1 MTENLPATVT
11 DEYGT
16 GLEDLDPNEVQIPRI
31 KVDHPNAVFKDGIT
45 GEEFPEIYGV
55 LLGMVKQ
62 RIKWHP
68 ALEQREAKP
77 QCKSNDGVMGYP
89 NMEGPDS
96 DDKFPWLESGMTPGD
111 MPRDTDGRV
120 TIPCATCPFQKWGG
134 TKLKPKPPPCSE
146 LHTFPIM
153 YSIEENGAID
163 RAGIVTFKGSGIKPS
178 KAYMTGFVRNK
189 RPLYSAYTK
198 IKLGLNTRGMVTF
211 STPEFSKTGEVAVED
226 WPQYGEELKGLRE
239 FLRQPPR
246 SSSDEAPAAGS
257 AGTLPMP
264 SVAPVAT
271 SAPTVPAAS
280 RPAAAAPSS
289 VIDAVA
295 TPASAAP
302 PVATPDDDDLP
313 F

>member
-45 GEEFPEIYGV
+45 GEEFPEIHGV

-77 QCKSNDGVMGYP
+77 QCKSNDAVMGYP

-96 DDKFPWLESGMTPGD
+96 DDKFPWLESGMNPGD
-111 MPRDTDGRV
+111 MPRDEVGRI
-120 TIPCATCPFQKWGG
+120 TIPCATCPFQQWGG

-146 LHTFPIM
+146 LHTFPVM

-178 KAYMTGFVRNK
+178 KAYMAGFARSK

-198 IKLGLNTRGMVTF
+198 IKLALNTRGMVKF
-211 STPEFSKTGEVAVED
+211 SIPELSKTGEVAIEEQ
-226 WPQYGEELKGLRE
+226 PKYGEELKGLRE

-246 SSSDEAPAAGS
+246 SATEDAPAGS

-264 SVAPVAT
+264 SVAPVPT
-271 SAPTVPAAS
+271 SAPTVPAATQ
-280 RPAAAAPSS
+280 PAPAAPSS

-302 PVATPDDDDLP
+302 PVETPDDDDLP